1 MSRGRRQT
9 LLLAALAVVAVFIAW
24 QRFGPLLAPDDGLGG
39 EAAGVSGRADA
50 VRVVELETDRLDHQR
65 GTYAPG
71 RDPFR
76 YYQPPP
82 PRPPEPTPEELA
94 AQEEARRRAEAARAA
109 AAAAAAEA
117 ARNAP
122 PQPPEFLLAFLG
134 SFGPKDKKI
143 AVFADDQ
150 EIYNALV
157 GDVIQDRFVVVQ
169 IGYESVDIG
178 YVDFPDLPATRLPVG
193 G

>member
-1 MSRGRRQT
+1 MSGRQK
-9 LLLAALAVVAVFIAW
+9 LLVAALVLLVAIFAW
-24 QRFGPLLAPDDGLGG
+24 KRLAPALAPDDGLGG
-39 EAAGVSGRADA
+39 GPAGVSRDAGA
-50 VRVVELETDRLDHQR
+50 VRVVELETGRLDHQR
-65 GTYAPG
+65 ATYAPG

-82 PRPPEPTPEELA
+82 PQPAGPTPEELA
-94 AQEEARRRAEAARAA
+94 AMEEAWRRAEAARAA

-122 PQPPEFLLAFLG
+122 PQPPEFAMAFLG

-143 AVFADDQ
+143 AVFADGED
-150 EIYNALV
+150 IYNALV
-157 GDVIQDRFVVVQ
+157 GDVIQNRFVVVR